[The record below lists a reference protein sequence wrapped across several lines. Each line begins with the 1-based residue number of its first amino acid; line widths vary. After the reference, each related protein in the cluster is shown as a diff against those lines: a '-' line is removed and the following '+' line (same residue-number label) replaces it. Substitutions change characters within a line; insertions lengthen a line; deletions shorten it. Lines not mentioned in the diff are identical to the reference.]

1 MYAWG
6 LNNYGQLALVQA
18 EVNVVYTPRRVPL
31 LEGRQV
37 KAISSGEHHTFA
49 ITAAGKLL
57 AFGRPTYGRLGRTDV
72 DVTTDDA
79 VHEPAEV
86 QGFGGEAVVC
96 AGAGTSVSVAVTA
109 SGAMYA
115 WGDNNTGMLGKG
127 ADDENDE
134 STPYRMPPSKH
145 FPAVGGIAACV
156 SGQHVVWLAAP
167 PAETGGPAKK
177 QRGF

>member
-1 MYAWG
+1 M
-6 LNNYGQLALVQA
+6 
-18 EVNVVYTPRRVPL
+18 
-31 LEGRQV
+31 
-37 KAISSGEHHTFA
+37 
-49 ITAAGKLL
+49 
-57 AFGRPTYGRLGRTDV
+57 

-86 QGFGGEAVVC
+86 RGFAGDPVVC
-96 AGAGTSVSVAVTA
+96 TGAGTSVSVAVTA
-109 SGAMYA
+109 SGAMYT

-127 ADDENDE
+127 AEDENDE
-134 STPYRMPPSKH
+134 STPYRVPASKH

-177 QRGF
+177 QRGA